1 MWQPLLLLEAAPD
14 PNPLNNTLAGECR
27 PSPRQV
33 ARQDARLLHP
43 RKRLTGAQK
52 EEGASKGWSRE
63 VRGGWSQI
71 PRIRVGSG
79 EPQLVLWF
87 NARIGIKAVN

>member
-1 MWQPLLLLEAAPD
+1 MWQPLLFLEAAPD
-14 PNPLNNTLAGECR
+14 PNPLDNTLAGGCR

-33 ARQDARLLHP
+33 VRQNELLHP

-63 VRGGWSQI
+63 VRGGWNQI

-79 EPQLVLWF
+79 EPQLVLRF
-87 NARIGIKAVN
+87 NAGIGIKAVN